1 MTKFCSQCKKNK
13 GILCVM
19 KELVT
24 EWKCSVCGWAEAKA
38 SWDNPY
44 LAPKYHFNFNH
55 KDYHYNKKDYISMQE
70 LQQLPE
76 MPPDLFDLYKYVNNL
91 IAQMMQQ
98 SSSIT
103 SPFGRNLNTP
113 SPYDKKLNYACP
125 SCGHNMQHM
134 YSYQKAGYQNA
145 FVCNNGYQLP
155 HCMYYMNRK
164 RFTQQELLG
173 GTVEVKQIQVCKVYN
188 DTIVEIKFIMFP
200 RKGWFAE
207 NVTPMI
213 NIIKVLIPAT
223 QREYDTNTTKWS
235 VAAEYWPALESVF
248 KQTNWTINWVAT
260 KSDSNIPN
268 VNVPKEYAKNFH
280 YKQEVVTTQES
291 ATSIAEK
298 LSEFL
303 GVKIVA
309 QDLNDL
315 KKLYRAKARE
325 LHPDMGGDA
334 SKMSE
339 LNRLWTLYCDTG
351 ARQ

>member
-1 MTKFCSQCKKNK
+1 MNR
-13 GILCVM
+13 
-19 KELVT
+19 
-24 EWKCSVCGWAEAKA
+24 
-38 SWDNPY
+38 
-44 LAPKYHFNFNH
+44 
-55 KDYHYNKKDYISMQE
+55 
-70 LQQLPE
+70 
-76 MPPDLFDLYKYVNNL
+76 
-91 IAQMMQQ
+91 Q
-98 SSSIT
+98 SSYKCPECKI
-103 SPFGRNLNTP
+103 
-113 SPYDKKLNYACP
+113 KLIQFWSEAQRCYVD
-125 SCGHNMQHM
+125 
-134 YSYQKAGYQNA
+134 SY
-145 FVCNNGYQLP
+145 VCNNIFE
-155 HCMYYMNRK
+155 HCRYAITRK
-164 RFTQQELLG
+164 RWTEIEIG
-173 GTVEVKQIQVCKVYN
+173 DTEVKQIQACKVYD

-207 NVTPMI
+207 NVTPI
-213 NIIKVLIPAT
+213 TNIIKALIPAT
-223 QREYDTNTTKWS
+223 QREYDPNTTKWS

-248 KQTNWTINWVAT
+248 KQTNWTINWVTA
-260 KSDSNIPN
+260 KSDSSILN
-268 VNVPKEYAKNFH
+268 VNVPKEYAENFH